1 VVGAGQSA
9 AEVAAYLHDLSPSI
23 EVHGVF
29 AKYGYSPA
37 DDSPFAN
44 RVFDPDAVDDFYLAE
59 PRVRQRLLNYHRS
72 TNYSAVD
79 LPLIEDLYA
88 REYAERVAG
97 HRRLFLRGASSVHKT
112 EEDADGG
119 QWCLLPDDRVAYFL
133 PLAREPAL
141 HLPLPDAAEFLRIL
155 AATGGGEVVVAMG
168 GVERLGLSPRETR
181 APGR

>member
-1 VVGAGQSA
+1 MDPIETLRA
-9 AEVAAYLHDLSPSI
+9 ALTARGEALV
-23 EVHGVF
+23 
-29 AKYGYSPA
+29 PA
-37 DDSPFAN
+37 DLA
-44 RVFDPDAVDDFYLAE
+44 AVE
-59 PRVRQRLLNYHRS
+59 
-72 TNYSAVD
+72 TT
-79 LPLIEDLYA
+79 E
-88 REYAERVAG
+88 
-97 HRRLFLRGASSVHKT
+97 RRLARTLPTALRRLYLELADGTAGTGGGQALLALDELGLPAGLDPALEVVALEGARRLRARTLVAVT

-133 PLAREPAL
+133 PLAAEPAL

>member
-1 VVGAGQSA
+1 MDPIETLRA
-9 AEVAAYLHDLSPSI
+9 ALTARGEALV
-23 EVHGVF
+23 
-29 AKYGYSPA
+29 PA
-37 DDSPFAN
+37 DLAAVETTERRLARTLPAALRRLYLELADGTAGTGGGQALLALDELGLPSGL
-44 RVFDPDAVDDFYLAE
+44 DPALEIVALE
-59 PRVRQRLLNYHRS
+59 GQRLRARTLV
-72 TNYSAVD
+72 AV
-79 LPLIEDLYA
+79 
-88 REYAERVAG
+88 
-97 HRRLFLRGASSVHKT
+97 T

-141 HLPLPDAAEFLRIL
+141 HLPLPDAGEFLRIL